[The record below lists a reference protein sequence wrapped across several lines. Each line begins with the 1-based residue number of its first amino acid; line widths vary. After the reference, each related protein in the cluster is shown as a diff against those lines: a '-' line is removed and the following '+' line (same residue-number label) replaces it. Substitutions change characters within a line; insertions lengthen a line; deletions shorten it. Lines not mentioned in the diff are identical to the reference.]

1 MVVLPRVLLID
12 DEPVVRLTL
21 GANLELA
28 GFDVASADS
37 VANALEVLRVA
48 ASEGRRFDCV
58 VSDVRMPDVDGVSG
72 LDHLR
77 AVQPDL
83 PAIFVTGYD
92 PDSVIPA
99 ALARGAFTVLA
110 KPVSIGTLTNVL
122 HACLS
127 DPVVLVVDDEPAF
140 REALVASLRVG
151 GLKVERA
158 ASGEEA
164 RALVASRSVDVCVLD
179 LVLGGPGSGDGEPSS
194 GVEVLGELQQ
204 QQPGLSVIAMTGHQV
219 GDLVRDVLRGGA
231 LHCLRKPFEM
241 NVLAR
246 LIARARA
253 DGSPPAT
260 AKS

>member
-1 MVVLPRVLLID
+1 MVSSPRVLLID

-28 GFDVASADS
+28 GFDVETADS
-37 VANALEVLRVA
+37 VASALLLVQ
-48 ASEGRRFDCV
+48 ASRFDCV

-72 LDHLR
+72 LEQLR
-77 AVQPDL
+77 AIQPDL

-110 KPVSIGTLTNVL
+110 KPVPMATLTNVVR
-122 HACLS
+122 ACLS

-140 REALVASLRVG
+140 LEALVESLRAG
-151 GLKVERA
+151 GLKAERA

-164 RALVASRSVDVCVLD
+164 RALVATRSVDVCVLD
-179 LVLGGPGSGDGEPSS
+179 LVLGGGTGDEAPS
-194 GVEVLGELQQ
+194 GVEVLADLHG

-219 GDLVRDVLRGGA
+219 GDLVREVLRGGA
-231 LHCLRKPFEM
+231 LHCLKKPFEM

-253 DGSPPAT
+253 ESPPT
-260 AKS
+260 IHAKP

>member
-1 MVVLPRVLLID
+1 MVPLPRVLLID

-37 VANALEVLRVA
+37 VASALTLLHRSV
-48 ASEGRRFDCV
+48 SEGRRFDCV

-72 LDHLR
+72 LAQLR
-77 AVQPDL
+77 AIQPEL

-110 KPVSIGTLTNVL
+110 KPVPMDTLTNVL
-122 HACLS
+122 RACLS

-140 REALVASLRVG
+140 REALVESLRVG

-158 ASGEEA
+158 ASGDEA
-164 RALVASRSVDVCVLD
+164 RALVATRSVDVCVLD
-179 LVLGGPGSGDGEPSS
+179 LVLEAAPSGAGTSS
-194 GVEVLGELQQ
+194 GVEVLGDLQR
-204 QQPGLSVIAMTGHQV
+204 QQPGLSVIAMTGQEV
-219 GDLVRDVLRGGA
+219 GGLVRDVLHGGA

-241 NVLAR
+241 RVLAR

-253 DGSPPAT
+253 GSPPPTA